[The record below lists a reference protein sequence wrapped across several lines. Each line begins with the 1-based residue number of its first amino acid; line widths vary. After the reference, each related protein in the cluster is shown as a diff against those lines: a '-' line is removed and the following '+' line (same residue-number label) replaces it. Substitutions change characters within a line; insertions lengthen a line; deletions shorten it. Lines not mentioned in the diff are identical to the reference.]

1 MQDELKNLVFHHFEE
16 REYWPLK
23 ELNYHCRQPEVRP
36 TLSCSL
42 RSWFLVSDS
51 GTLMNVFLVRWLV
64 LQSFLKEVLK
74 EICEYNRKGPNKSC
88 YELKPQYKDGVS
100 SHT

>member
-1 MQDELKNLVFHHFEE
+1 MRSAVQDELKNLVFHHFEE

-23 ELNYHCRQPEVRP
+23 ELNYHCRQPEVRRGLLCSVGFVFSINMLIA
-36 TLSCSL
+36 LSCY
-42 RSWFLVSDS
+42 
-51 GTLMNVFLVRWLV
+51 LV

-74 EICEYNRKGPNKSC
+74 EICVYHRKGPNKSC

-100 SHT
+100 SNA